1 MCATKRPAK
10 LAPSTP
16 RRATSLIGWAQ
27 PDDLR
32 ETVIVDATDYWKWI
46 GTHINHPNTGHRVM
60 VRDVQRAHHPKDGR
74 EIVAIVPENGPLVFS
89 ERTGHLV
96 FEDN

>member
-1 MCATKRPAK
+1 M
-10 LAPSTP
+10 
-16 RRATSLIGWAQ
+16 IGWAQ